1 MGKVF
6 VFGIDGASPE
16 YFFGEWLNELPNI
29 RKLIE
34 EGCYAKLNSTI
45 PPLSATAWT
54 SIVTGKSPA
63 DTGIFEYVYRKN
75 KTYDDLKIIT
85 SKNLKEKTIWEI
97 SSEGNKKA
105 VVYNLILTWPIKPF
119 NGYLIS
125 GSLTPPGNNVECV
138 YPKKLKNELE
148 NYFREVPKADV
159 EYFRRFSK
167 EKIIE
172 EVLKLTKKH
181 LEVMEY
187 LLKNKEW
194 ELFIGIIGLSDRM
207 NHAFWRYMD
216 KGHRKYEAGGKF
228 ENVLKDF
235 YKFVDKKLGEL
246 IDILD
251 KDTKIIILSDHGIKR
266 LHTRVNLTDWL
277 IQNGYMTLKEEIKG
291 KTEFNLKMVDW
302 SKTKAFAIGAYE
314 GQIFI
319 NVKGREPEGIVE
331 KRDYDKLLEELE
343 EKLKEISGDDGK
355 KLNTKI
361 YKKEDYFKGKCEDR
375 APDMIVYFDDLEY
388 GCNTSLI
395 GNETLWSLATAKG
408 SDDAAH
414 SQQGIFIM
422 KNNKCKGN
430 LGELEIVDV
439 APTILNELGIEIPE
453 DMKGKI
459 VRIEDEKI

>member
-1 MGKVF
+1 MKKAF
-6 VFGIDGASPE
+6 VFGIDGAFPE
-16 YFFGEWLNELPNI
+16 YVFGEWLKELPNI
-29 RKLIE
+29 KKLVE
-34 EGCYAKLNSTI
+34 KGCYAKLNSTI
-45 PPLSATAWT
+45 PPLSANAWASLT
-54 SIVTGKSPA
+54 TGNAPA
-63 DTGIFEYVYRKN
+63 DTGIFEYVYRKDYS
-75 KTYDDLKIIT
+75 YDFNVISTK
-85 SKNLKEKTIWEI
+85 SMKARTIWQI
-97 SSEGNKKA
+97 LSEQNKKS
-105 VVYNLILTWPIKPF
+105 VICFIPLTWPIKPF
-119 NGYLIS
+119 NGCLIS
-125 GSLTPPGNNVECV
+125 GTLTPPGEDVQCTYPEELKEEIKQALGEVPMPDIQNFRNLSKEEVIKEV
-138 YPKKLKNELE
+138 YKMTEKHIKIMQYLLE
-148 NYFREVPKADV
+148 NKDW
-159 EYFRRFSK
+159 
-167 EKIIE
+167 
-172 EVLKLTKKH
+172 
-181 LEVMEY
+181 
-187 LLKNKEW
+187 N
-194 ELFIGIIGLSDRM
+194 LFFGVIAMSDRL
-207 NHAFWRYMD
+207 HHLFWRYMD

-277 IQNGYMTLKEEIKG
+277 IKNNYMVLKEPIKG
-291 KTEFNLKMVDW
+291 KCKFNREMINW

-319 NVKGREPEGIVE
+319 NVKEREPEGIVE
-331 KRDYDKLLEELE
+331 KEDYNKLLDELE
-343 EKLKEISGDDGK
+343 EKLKEIPGDDGK
-355 KLNTKI
+355 KLNTKV